1 MKLSTIID
9 CHRILTSMKQ
19 NYYPSSMMYT
29 LIHNVR
35 MLTPV
40 VEDFNKAKNAIIEKY
55 ANRDEEG
62 NIIETDKGVTIPVK
76 VRAEFQNELDSLL
89 DTDTDIT
96 FDKVDKDSLKLCGTG
111 NYNSLNMEQLMMIE
125 DYMM

>member
-19 NYYPSSMMYT
+19 NYYPSSITYT
-29 LIHNVR
+29 LIHNLR
-35 MLTPV
+35 NLIPV
-40 VEDFNKAKNAIIEKY
+40 VEDFETAKMALIEKY
-55 ANRDEEG
+55 ANRDEKG
-62 NIIETDKGVTIPVK
+62 NIIETDKGVTIPIK

-89 DTDTDIT
+89 GTDTDIT

-111 NYNSLNMEQLMMIE
+111 NFNSLNMEQLMMIE